1 MGHVDVN
8 NPAELLHSIGALL
21 DELDHYLQ
29 QKGYETTRVQKPWGG
44 GARYPMVA
52 VPHAQQ
58 QSCAKK
64 PPAIWRNQARQ
75 RQPSAAYVGAGL
87 C

>member
-1 MGHVDVN
+1 MGHADVN
-8 NPAELLHSIGALL
+8 IPAELLHSVGALL
-21 DELDHYLQ
+21 DEFDKYLQ
-29 QKGYETTRVQKPWGG
+29 QKGYETSRGQKQWG